1 MKLFGNLDRERR
13 GNGVH
18 EDIWPA
24 VAVTAA
30 CGFLSLF
37 QPLYTHVDNYYVS
50 LITNGIYDSDNYC
63 LFLNPVLCKVIGM
76 IRKVLPGADAF
87 TLLSRILIL
96 AGIWLLASQIS
107 RSGRNRWEKAAG
119 YLILFLFVV
128 NASLFYENY
137 TIWAA
142 FFSFVAMVRLLFVMR
157 RGGRAGDL
165 VIGALF
171 LSCGLMWRKQAAA
184 LFLPFYVLELGI
196 GYLRARKEKRGMD
209 YIRKCG
215 RVFGISIACVVLLLF
230 TDLSFRFSEKY
241 AYGVAYNQI
250 FSNMVD
256 FPMKD
261 YEEVKHVL
269 PGVSRNDYESLQ
281 VRLLADTDHVVS
293 QYGAVIKD
301 VGRTYAGS
309 FNMSGLK
316 ESNLFLLKTIAESP
330 KTCLFCGILLFFLI
344 WFLLSDV
351 KWYHKLEFLLA
362 YAGAYIILFYFA
374 FIGRIPLRVIN
385 SVIYAVM
392 GIVMLFFLTEQ
403 WKEYYHVLRWG
414 KRIFFVLLF
423 AIVMI
428 DTVTY
433 DFVRPQSVFH
443 VEKDVEE
450 TPWESTYKE
459 ETLYLWQTNEFVQYP
474 VRSFMNQGK
483 LLPEEFLEHNLC
495 YGEWIYGQVYYQN
508 YMEELGVR
516 NPMRALLGRDET
528 YYVAEDNDLV
538 LIWLQEHYDE
548 GIQVRATGEVNQIP
562 VWEFDG
568 AGKEDDKVL

>member
-281 VRLLADTDHVVS
+281 VRLLADTDHVVP

-330 KTCLFCGILLFFLI
+330 KTCLFCGIL
-344 WFLLSDV
+344 
-351 KWYHKLEFLLA
+351 
-362 YAGAYIILFYFA
+362 
-374 FIGRIPLRVIN
+374 
-385 SVIYAVM
+385 
-392 GIVMLFFLTEQ
+392 LFFLTEQ